1 MKSAKLIRK
10 LALGEADFERIKQ
23 AVREAEMRTTG
34 EIAVA
39 AIPESADY
47 SFRELFA
54 AVLLGAISFAL
65 LLPAHDRI
73 SALLTRLFWHV
84 PNWVVTLTVGGIP
97 FLLVA
102 VFFLVANVP
111 ALDRRV
117 IPTAERGKSVYA
129 RALRHFVESGVYATE
144 RRTGILI
151 FVSYMEREVRVVADT
166 GISGK
171 IAQVEWDGIARTV
184 AQGMKTGRVADALCE
199 AVADCGELLA
209 QHFPV
214 GEESNDNE
222 LPDGLVILEAGS

>member
-1 MKSAKLIRK
+1 MKAAKLIVT
-10 LALGEADFERIKQ
+10 LGLSDTDFGRIKQ
-23 AVREAEMRTTG
+23 AVKDAEMRTSG
-34 EIAVA
+34 EIALA

-54 AVLLGAISFAL
+54 AVLLGALAFAL

-73 SALLTRLFWHV
+73 AVLLTRYFWHV
-84 PNWVVTLTVGGIP
+84 SEWVVTLAVGGIP

-117 IPTAERGKSVYA
+117 IPTAERAKAVYS

-144 RRTGILI
+144 GRTGILVFI
-151 FVSYMEREVRVVADT
+151 SYMEREVRIVADT

-171 IAQVEWDGIARTV
+171 IAQVEWDTITRNIAEGV
-184 AQGMKTGRVADALCE
+184 KTGKTADALCE
-199 AVADCGELLA
+199 AIADCGELLSRY
-209 QHFPV
+209 FPV
-214 GEESNDNE
+214 SGQTPGNE
-222 LPDGLVILEAGS
+222 LPDGLVVLEAGS